1 MSNVLHVMQVDS
13 SAEDWQ
19 EFIRQVTACL
29 KFIERFS
36 NPYLKADIICDHQDN
51 TPEGTVGVST
61 ADAAQVGVA
70 SEVPPRLTFT
80 LQTSPGFGGSL
91 ERKLSAPRRRTK
103 PSWLR
108 QIPTS
113 LSLVIFS

>member
-36 NPYLKADIICDHQDN
+36 NPDLKVNIICDHQDN

-61 ADAAQVGVA
+61 AAQVGVA

>member
-29 KFIERFS
+29 KFIERFI

-61 ADAAQVGVA
+61 AAQA
-70 SEVPPRLTFT
+70 RSELPVRFLTPRLTFT

-91 ERKLSAPRRRTK
+91 ERKLSVPRRRTK
-103 PSWLR
+103 PSSLR

-113 LSLVIFS
+113 LVIFS